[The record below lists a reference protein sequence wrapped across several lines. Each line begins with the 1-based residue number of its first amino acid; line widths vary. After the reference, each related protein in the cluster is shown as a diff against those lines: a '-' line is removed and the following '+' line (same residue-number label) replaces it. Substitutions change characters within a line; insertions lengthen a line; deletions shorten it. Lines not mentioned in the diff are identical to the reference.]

1 MRLPFRKTLDNIT
14 AYKPGKPIEDVQRE
28 YGLEHVDKLAS
39 NENPLNCSPL
49 AIEAVREAA
58 ANLSL
63 YPDGNAT
70 QLKKAIANFYGV
82 KETEVMP
89 TCGSDEMVSLLAE
102 TFLDPG
108 DETIMADL
116 TFTSYIIAA
125 RMVDAKVVIVPL
137 KNFKLDL
144 DGMAEAITDKTKVIW
159 LCNPNNPTGTM
170 FTEAELTAFMKKVP
184 GNVVV
189 VYDEAYVEFVTNPDY
204 PRDSYKL
211 YQKYPNMIVMRTF
224 SKVYGLA
231 GLRVGYTLANEEI
244 LNNVNKIR
252 KAFNVNRLAQVA
264 AIAALKDQEFVE
276 KVHKV
281 NKEGK
286 EYLYK
291 SFEEMGI
298 KYVPTEANYIFV
310 DVGRDCNEV
319 FVELQKR
326 GVIIRPIKE
335 TFVRITIGT
344 MQQNQRLVS
353 QLKEVLGK

>member
-1 MRLPFRKTLDNIT
+1 
-14 AYKPGKPIEDVQRE
+14 
-28 YGLEHVDKLAS
+28 
-39 NENPLNCSPL
+39 
-49 AIEAVREAA
+49 
-58 ANLSL
+58 
-63 YPDGNAT
+63 
-70 QLKKAIANFYGV
+70 
-82 KETEVMP
+82 
-89 TCGSDEMVSLLAE
+89 
-102 TFLDPG
+102 
-108 DETIMADL
+108 
-116 TFTSYIIAA
+116 
-125 RMVDAKVVIVPL
+125 
-137 KNFKLDL
+137 
-144 DGMAEAITDKTKVIW
+144 
-159 LCNPNNPTGTM
+159 
-170 FTEAELTAFMKKVP
+170 
-184 GNVVV
+184 
-189 VYDEAYVEFVTNPDY
+189 
-204 PRDSYKL
+204 
-211 YQKYPNMIVMRTF
+211 MIVMRTF

-291 SFEEMGI
+291 CFEEMGI

-335 TFVRITIGT
+335 NFVRITIGT